1 MVGKAGDDE
10 IARFGSLTKEHVL
23 LSLGLRS
30 ELGAGQQAP
39 HEITLNRDTILAN
52 AIPGRRFDPAST
64 RKGYLYVDT
73 WHIIGPWDVDGR
85 IGPYQRIDFSRIY
98 PPEQDVNL
106 DALYGSGKTHRV
118 YDDERGYFGRDQLSG
133 RLKWKFYQSPT
144 VEVRIPREQLAND
157 ALYFAYTEVYCE
169 NDTVMNLAFAS
180 DDAARIR
187 INGEIVFEDHL
198 LSPYELSEEIRQ
210 VQFKKGYN
218 KILVRL
224 VNGPGPARFSMLLL
238 PNES

>member
-1 MVGKAGDDE
+1 MEVK
-10 IARFGSLTKEHVL
+10 LNKE
-23 LSLGLRS
+23 S
-30 ELGAGQQAP
+30 
-39 HEITLNRDTILAN
+39 ILAN
-52 AIPGRRFDPAST
+52 VIPGRRFDPTST

-73 WHIIGPWDVDGR
+73 WHIIGPWDAKAANHESVR
-85 IGPYQRIDFSRIY
+85 MDFSRIY
-98 PPEQDVNL
+98 PPEQKVNL
-106 DALYGSGKTHRV
+106 DAQYGSGKTNRL
-118 YDDERGYFGRDQLSG
+118 YDDERGYFGQDKLSG
-133 RLKWKFYQSPT
+133 KLKWRFYQSPT

-157 ALYFAYTEVYCE
+157 ALYFAYTEVYCA

-187 INGEIVFEDHL
+187 VNDVVVFEDNY

-210 VQFKKGYN
+210 VKFKKGYN